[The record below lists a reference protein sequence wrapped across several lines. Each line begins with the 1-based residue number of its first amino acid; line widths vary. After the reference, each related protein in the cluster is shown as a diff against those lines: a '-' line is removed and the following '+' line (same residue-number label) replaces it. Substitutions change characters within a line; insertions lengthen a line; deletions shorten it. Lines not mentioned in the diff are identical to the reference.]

1 MNWRAE
7 STGKSPSRPATHWAE
22 IMAKVDPAMRSRL
35 RGSSLRPGSQPRE
48 VSPAAVGGPA
58 GGLTNHFFSMHRCR
72 VCKRCPRCPPGAEVE
87 EKLDLY
93 VGQSEVDDQLAC
105 FVLEPE
111 MYVDLDDE
119 QLQGRSPE
127 DIF

>member
-1 MNWRAE
+1 
-7 STGKSPSRPATHWAE
+7 
-22 IMAKVDPAMRSRL
+22 
-35 RGSSLRPGSQPRE
+35 
-48 VSPAAVGGPA
+48 
-58 GGLTNHFFSMHRCR
+58 MHRCR

-105 FVLEPE
+105 IVLEQE
-111 MYVDLDDE
+111 IYVDLDDE